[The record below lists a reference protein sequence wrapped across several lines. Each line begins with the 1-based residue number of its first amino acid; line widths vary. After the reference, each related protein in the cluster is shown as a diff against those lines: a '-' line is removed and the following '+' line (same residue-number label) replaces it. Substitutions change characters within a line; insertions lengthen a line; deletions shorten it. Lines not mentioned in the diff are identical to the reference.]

1 MKNVWIVDN
10 DPIFVY
16 LAKRLLDT
24 VGFEGQTTVFWDG
37 WKALN
42 MIKENRSNPEN
53 LPNIILLDLD
63 MPLVNGWEFIS
74 ELEKVRHLPPIRIH
88 LVTSSINPEDRIKA
102 DKHPLIHGF
111 INKPLDV
118 LSMEAAIT

>member
-1 MKNVWIVDN
+1 MKHVWIIDN

-16 LAKRLLDT
+16 LAKRLIDT

-42 MIKENRSNPEN
+42 QIRENRSKPEN

-63 MPLVNGWEFIS
+63 TPMVSGWEFIG
-74 ELEKVRHLPPIRIH
+74 ELEKLSFLPPIRIH
-88 LVTSSINPEDRIKA
+88 LVTSSINPEDRIRA
-102 DKHPLIHGF
+102 EKHPLIHGF

-118 LSMEAAIT
+118 LSMEAAIS